1 MNLLKK
7 NKMKIEEK
15 IYLLA
20 KNLWP
25 INRSITGEGVRETLS
40 KIKEV
45 IPELK
50 IFEIKSGTKVFDWT
64 VPKEWKIN
72 DAYIITP
79 KGKKICSFKKNNLHL
94 VGYSIPV
101 HEKISLSELQK
112 YLHSLPD
119 QPSAIPYVTSY
130 YKKRWGF
137 CITQK
142 QRDQLKKG
150 QYEVFIDSEL
160 INGSLTYGELII
172 KGKLK
177 KEVFLS
183 TYICHPSMANNELSG
198 PSVATYIAKWLLDKS
213 NRRLTYRIVF
223 VPETIGS
230 IAYLSK
236 NKKKL
241 ISRVIAGF
249 NINCVGDD
257 RDYSY
262 LPSRN
267 GETLSDLAAKHVLK
281 NITTSFKSYK
291 WTDRGSDERQYCS
304 PGIDLP
310 IASIMRTKYGEYPE
324 YHTSLDNLKN
334 VVTINGLKGGYEAI
348 KCALE
353 TIENNKYPKIK
364 IFCEPQLSKRG
375 LYPDL
380 SSKKSHG
387 KMKLLM
393 NLITYSDGK
402 KSLLEIA
409 EILEVPVWSLYPLVE
424 TLVKNNL
431 LDLKENYS

>member
-25 INRSITGEGVRETLS
+25 INRSITGKGVRKTLA

-64 VPKEWKIN
+64 IPKEWKIN

-213 NRRLTYRIVF
+213 NRRFTYRIIF

-236 NKKKL
+236 NKRKL

-249 NINCVGDD
+249 NISCVGDD

-324 YHTSLDNLKN
+324 YHTSLDNLKT

-380 SSKKSHG
+380 SSKKTHG

-424 TLVKNNL
+424 TLVQNNL